1 MKSTRADAGE
11 DAVAVRLDA
20 LVDDMARAA
29 QAIAAG
35 RPEGIHRLRVAIRR
49 VRSCLRTFRPLFER
63 ARSEAVRG
71 ELAWMSGVLAEARD
85 PEVLARRLERRLDR
99 LDVTERMGPVRPEL
113 VGERRAAAQRG
124 RANVMAALQTDRYAH
139 LIDELAAFAR
149 HPAYRP
155 GRSGLD
161 RRSLVR
167 CARKEVR
174 RAGRLADRAAGRP
187 AGAAARRRLPRG
199 PQGSQAGPLRGRS
212 PGTAIAPCGS
222 PPRVS
227 IRTHSGPPG
236 RTAGRRCRPAVPR
249 GGGRPGRGPA
259 GAQRLHLRT
268 AGRRGEGGHAGC
280 RRAVARGMAE
290 GHPAKGPAIPGRVT
304 APAQT
309 ARPRVPKL
317 AL

>member
-11 DAVAVRLDA
+11 DAVAVRLDT

-187 AGAAARRRLPRG
+187 PGPPRDGAFHEVRKAAKRVRYAAEALAPLSPHAARRLASRFERIQDL
-199 PQGSQAGPLRGRS
+199 L
-212 PGTAIAPCGS
+212 
-222 PPRVS
+222 
-227 IRTHSGPPG
+227 
-236 RTAGRRCRPAVPR
+236 
-249 GGGRPGRGPA
+249 
-259 GAQRLHLRT
+259 
-268 AGRRGEGGHAGC
+268 GERQDA
-280 RRAVARGMAE
+280 AVARRFLVAE
-290 GHPAKGPAIPGRVT
+290 GARVGVQPAHNGFTYGLLAAEEKAAMRDVDGLWPEAWRKAT
-304 APAQT
+304 
-309 ARPRVPKL
+309 RPKVRRFL
-317 AL
+317 AE